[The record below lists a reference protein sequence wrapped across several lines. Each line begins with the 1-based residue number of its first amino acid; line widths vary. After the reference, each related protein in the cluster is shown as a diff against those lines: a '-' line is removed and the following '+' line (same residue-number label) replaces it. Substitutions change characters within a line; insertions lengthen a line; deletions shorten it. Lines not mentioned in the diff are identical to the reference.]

1 MPLAKLTLGY
11 DGTDFF
17 GSQSQVQGR
26 TVQSELELAIRTVTG
41 TDVRIA
47 LAGRT
52 DRGVHAVGQI
62 ASGEIPW
69 RRSPPELRTSL
80 NAVSSPDLVVSEV
93 EWADEGF
100 HARFSARWREYR
112 YRLVISD
119 VQPVL
124 SRRTTWW
131 RREPIDSEFAN
142 AACRKLVGTHS
153 FGSFASGGWSQT
165 LRPDQLER
173 TVYQCEWVDT
183 QATESPVGAYGELRI
198 VANGFM
204 PQMVRN
210 ITGAVVEVASGLRPV
225 SWIEELLDAGDR
237 RAMGSGAPPHGLIL
251 WQVGYT
257 EYDNGSQ
264 A

>member
-1 MPLAKLTLGY
+1 VPLAKITLGY

-26 TVQSELELAIRTVTG
+26 TVQSELEQAVRTITG
-41 TDVRIA
+41 TDVRMA

-52 DRGVHAVGQI
+52 DRGVHAVGQV

-69 RRSPPELRTSL
+69 RGSPDDLRTSL

-93 EWADEGF
+93 DWADGEF

-112 YRLVISD
+112 YRLVICD

-131 RREPIDSEFAN
+131 RRESLDSDLAN
-142 AACRKLVGTHS
+142 AACKKLVGMHS
-153 FGSFASGGWSQT
+153 FGSFASGGWSQA
-165 LRPDQLER
+165 LRRDQLER
-173 TVYQCEWVDT
+173 TVYRCELVAT
-183 QATESPVGAYGELRI
+183 QATESPTGAYSELRI

-210 ITGAVVEVASGLRPV
+210 IAGAVVEVASGSRPV
-225 SWIEELLDAGDR
+225 SWIDELLAAGDR
-237 RAMGSGAPPHGLIL
+237 RAMGAGAPAHGLIL